1 MTIIVSAFLG
11 NINKRK
17 DRDTEKY
24 FELGKK
30 LLSVPINKIIF
41 MDEKYFELFKMFE
54 NDYTKIIPIKKSDI
68 YFYEPIYF
76 DKITKF
82 NLNSTYPE
90 KDTLEYMFTM
100 CYKTEFIKH
109 AINQYIEYYEKDE
122 QFIWIDF
129 GINHVIKCSDDEFIQ
144 KIIHMCSKTYNNVRI
159 GSIWDINYNRD
170 MNIYKDILWY
180 FAGGIFG
187 GDSKSL
193 IKFANL
199 VKEKC
204 IRIIT
209 EHNTLFWEVNV
220 WWIIYK
226 ENVELFSLYKC
237 DHNESILSNY

>member
-1 MTIIVSAFLG
+1 MYTTTIVSAFIS
-11 NINKRK
+11 NINNHK
-17 DRDTEKY
+17 DIEKY
-24 FELGKK
+24 IEHGMHLLELDI
-30 LLSVPINKIIF
+30 PKIIYVDD
-41 MDEKYFELFKMFE
+41 MT
-54 NDYTKIIPIKKSDI
+54 YTILNNITYPKNITKLIRCNKEDI
-68 YFYEPIYF
+68 YLYNYIN
-76 DKITKF
+76 DISQF
-82 NLNSTYPE
+82 NINTNNCN
-90 KDTLEYMFTM
+90 KDTLEYMCIM
-100 CYKTEFIKH
+100 CNKTEWMKTSIQSNIF
-109 AINQYIEYYEKDE
+109 NTE